1 MSSEASDEPALLGG
15 SDPMPDPN
23 DSSKIRRPTPVL
35 SSRVA
40 PAPPHGDDAI
50 ALTRGAHVGVRR
62 HSTGSLGSPTSG
74 RRESFADN
82 LAHAVRRLSSLVAGT
97 INALPLA
104 FGASSSSDGTS
115 ADADSDEEGGG
126 GAAGIFTKH
135 TNAMLRGLVDE
146 GVIDA
151 ETIESRLT
159 ECRLAAGGNAEEKV
173 ILDALIEQILP
184 KFFSRYVAL
193 EQNQRIAKV
202 RCPLNDSIRPLHE
215 LSSSHLM

>member
-1 MSSEASDEPALLGG
+1 MSSDEPALLGG
-15 SDPMPDPN
+15 SDPVPDPD
-23 DSSKIRRPTPVL
+23 DSSKTRRPTPVL

-50 ALTRGAHVGVRR
+50 ALTRGAPVGVRR

-74 RRESFADN
+74 RRESFAGN
-82 LAHAVRRLSSLVAGT
+82 LAYAVRRHSSLVAGT

-104 FGASSSSDGTS
+104 FGAGSSSDGTS

-126 GAAGIFTKH
+126 AAGMFAKH
-135 TNAMLRGLVDE
+135 TNAMLRGSVDE

-193 EQNQRIAKV
+193 EQNQLIAKV
-202 RCPLNDSIRPLHE
+202 RCLLNDSIRPLRE